1 MRKVWIISA
10 VLATL
15 SGTVALAQA
24 QDSTTAQGST
34 PAQDS
39 TPAQVN
45 TTTHEGPTL
54 GGHIGFAIPL
64 VTESRGNWTNDAAN
78 QFAITFP
85 VGITVKGSG
94 HLAFDL
100 ELDPTINTT
109 GTRATT
115 LAVAPGLIYG
125 LGRGWALG
133 TRLAFNVNASSWGI
147 VPLINHSWPIKRE
160 GSFFKAYFI
169 EGDFPVVFNRTVG
182 QPASDPFTFQMHF
195 GVGF

>member
-1 MRKVWIISA
+1 MRKTCIVF
-10 VLATL
+10 ATL
-15 SGTVALAQA
+15 AMALAGKMSLA
-24 QDSTTAQGST
+24 QS
-34 PAQDS
+34 QD
-39 TPAQVN
+39 
-45 TTTHEGPTL
+45 GPTL

-94 HLAFDL
+94 HLAFDF

-125 LGRGWALG
+125 LG
-133 TRLAFNVNASSWGI
+133 
-147 VPLINHSWPIKRE
+147 
-160 GSFFKAYFI
+160 
-169 EGDFPVVFNRTVG
+169 
-182 QPASDPFTFQMHF
+182 
-195 GVGF
+195 

>member
-1 MRKVWIISA
+1 MRTTWIVSA
-10 VLATL
+10 ILATSL
-15 SGTVALAQA
+15 SGTIVLA
-24 QDSTTAQGST
+24 QDSTTAQDNT
-34 PAQDS
+34 P
-39 TPAQVN
+39 
-45 TTTHEGPTL
+45 THEGPTL

-64 VTESRGNWTNDAAN
+64 VTESRGNWTDDPAN
-78 QFAITFP
+78 QFSIAFP

-100 ELDPTINTT
+100 EFDPTINTT

-125 LGRGWALG
+125 LGHGWALG
-133 TRLAFNVNASSWGI
+133 TRLAFNVNSSSWGV

-160 GSFFKAYFI
+160 SSFFKAYFI
-169 EGDFPVVFNRTVG
+169 EGDFPVLFNRTVG

-195 GVGF
+195 GLGF